1 VEREYIMKCTQVGIV
16 AVMLIVIAVT
26 IAGCASTSPSS
37 STSTQASGASSA
49 GTSSGVASSSSQQT
63 GSTVSSSS
71 VFGTNYNWVEYK
83 TTATYG
89 GKEMTTDMK
98 SERSSGDYQGTPAIH
113 MKMTVT
119 TSTGTSMVYDVYY
132 DTAMANILGGTS
144 TMTYNGHTMTT
155 NIPAS
160 QLSTQVMENFNHES
174 QLTFAGVEP
183 VTVPAGTYP
192 AASKYTKTI
201 NETAITYW
209 AASGIP
215 VPVKEMTSSSTGSAT
230 LELVGWG

>member
-1 VEREYIMKCTQVGIV
+1 MKFTQGGIV
-16 AVMLIVIAVT
+16 AVMLIVIAIA
-26 IAGCASTSPSS
+26 IAGCASMSSSS
-37 STSTQASGASSA
+37 STSTQANGSASA
-49 GTSSGVASSSSQQT
+49 GTSSSGVASSSQQT
-63 GSTVSSSS
+63 GSTVRSSS

-83 TTATYG
+83 TTATYD

-98 SERSSGDYQGTPAIH
+98 NERSTGDYQGTAAVH

-132 DTAMANILGGTS
+132 NTAMANILGGTS
-144 TMTYNGHTMTT
+144 TMTYNGHTMTI

-174 QLTFAGVEP
+174 QITFAGVEP

-192 AASKYTKTI
+192 AASKYTKTV

-209 AASGIP
+209 AATGHTCSGEGDNKFI
-215 VPVKEMTSSSTGSAT
+215 GG
-230 LELVGWG
+230 LVHS